1 MPDKLID
8 IDLLKYYDE
17 KLKTQANILQRD
29 TSYILGQFV
38 YRGNIYLKC
47 KTAGTTATTALNLTG
62 VSIGDSLIDGTCEW
76 VVFDPLSTV
85 IKDWQSGTKYSVG
98 DFVIENDVL
107 YECITDNNDITFNSV
122 KWKPIS
128 KEGINAWQNNKQY
141 ALYDLVVE
149 DEELYMCI
157 SPHTSSSDFQTDL
170 DANRW
175 KLIGGGGGSGGDWN
189 QVTKMNVVAPLDV
202 DINIPYTNT
211 FKRPPVEVLK
221 YEQGTIDITTNVL
234 NFGVGDGSKFEV
246 DGVTAKDS
254 PLITFDGVAKP
265 NHDILYPFGTPTQMV
280 NKYYSESEEI
290 DLDDFKVVGEVSLE

>member
-107 YECITDNNDITFNSV
+107 YECITDNNDITFNS
-122 KWKPIS
+122 
-128 KEGINAWQNNKQY
+128 
-141 ALYDLVVE
+141 
-149 DEELYMCI
+149 
-157 SPHTSSSDFQTDL
+157 
-170 DANRW
+170 
-175 KLIGGGGGSGGDWN
+175 
-189 QVTKMNVVAPLDV
+189 
-202 DINIPYTNT
+202 
-211 FKRPPVEVLK
+211 
-221 YEQGTIDITTNVL
+221 
-234 NFGVGDGSKFEV
+234 
-246 DGVTAKDS
+246 
-254 PLITFDGVAKP
+254 
-265 NHDILYPFGTPTQMV
+265 
-280 NKYYSESEEI
+280 
-290 DLDDFKVVGEVSLE
+290 